1 MPEEITVTTATD
13 APQDESVTTTET
25 VNVDGLKS
33 ALAKERQAR
42 ADAEKTAR
50 DLSKWKAD
58 QEKVAADAAT
68 KKAQEDGDWQKLAD
82 SEKARADA
90 AEAKA
95 TAAESAAW
103 SLVVRANARA
113 EAAAQGFT
121 DPNDVLPFLDVA
133 AVERDDAGEPKGL
146 HALVKAIAD
155 KKPYLL
161 KAAGGTGGP
170 PATGRGNAATVTPEQ
185 EIQRAA
191 SELAGT
197 GLYKRF

>member
-1 MPEEITVTTATD
+1 MPEEITVTTATET
-13 APQDESVTTTET
+13 PQDETVTTTET

-50 DLSKWKAD
+50 DLVKYKSD
-58 QEKVAADAAT
+58 REAADA
-68 KKAQEDGDWQKLAD
+68 
-82 SEKARADA
+82 RA
-90 AEAKA
+90 AEDKAKA
-95 TAAESAAW
+95 DGNLAEQIRLATERVMKAESERDSVSAAAW

-161 KAAGGTGGP
+161 KAAGGSGGP

-191 SELAGT
+191 SELVGT